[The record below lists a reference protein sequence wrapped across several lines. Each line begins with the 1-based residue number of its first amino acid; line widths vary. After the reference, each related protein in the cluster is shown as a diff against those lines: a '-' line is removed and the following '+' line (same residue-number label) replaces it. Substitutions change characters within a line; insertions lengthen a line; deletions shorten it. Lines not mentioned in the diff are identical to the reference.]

1 MIVYGSPISPF
12 VRKILAFA
20 AEKGLEIELKPGGMG
35 QGGAEFAEASP
46 LGKMPG
52 FRDGDYVLS
61 DSSAIAHYIDAAYPE
76 NNLIPTEPK
85 ARGRAIWFDEFADT
99 VLMASG
105 AKIFF
110 NRIVSPKF
118 LRVPGDEA
126 AAAQGEAELP
136 KLFDYLE
143 GVIPPSG
150 FLVEDRLTL
159 ADIAIGTVFV
169 NLDHLGIVP
178 ATATHP
184 KLAGY
189 IAALHARPSF
199 AKWIA
204 IERKTLGGG

>member
-12 VRKILAFA
+12 VRKVLAFV

-46 LGKMPG
+46 MGKMPG

-76 NNLIPTEPK
+76 NNLIPAEPK
-85 ARGRAIWFDEFADT
+85 ARGRAVWFDEFADT
-99 VLMASG
+99 MLMASG

-118 LRVPGDEA
+118 LGVPGDDA

-136 KLFDYLE
+136 RLFDYLE
-143 GVIPPSG
+143 GAIPASG
-150 FLVEDRLTL
+150 FLVEDRMTL
-159 ADIAIGTVFV
+159 ADIAMGTVFV

-178 ATATHP
+178 AAATHP